1 MNKSLRMDHK
11 LISDMVRRGST
22 VLDLGCGNGDLLEIL
37 QKKRGTNGQGVEVNE
52 EAIYICVEKKLSVF
66 HMDINS
72 GLSGF
77 ANNAFQ
83 YVILNRVLS
92 ETTNISF
99 VLNEALRV
107 GEIVIVG
114 FPNFAHFRSRM
125 HFFFK
130 GRSQF
135 IEPCPY
141 IWHESSYLHF
151 FTINDIE
158 VYLKKNK
165 IRVLRRD
172 FFSNRRISFRP
183 DLFAKWA
190 IYLISTEKVQL

>member
-1 MNKSLRMDHK
+1 MNKILRMDHE
-11 LISDMVRRGST
+11 LISNAVKHGST
-22 VLDLGCGNGDLLEIL
+22 ALDLGCGNGDLLEIL
-37 QKKRGTNGQGVEVNE
+37 QKRKGVNGQGVEVNE
-52 EAIYICVEKKLSVF
+52 GAIYKCVEKKLSVF

-92 ETTNISF
+92 ETTNIAF

-114 FPNFAHFRSRM
+114 FPNYAHFRSRM

-130 GRSQF
+130 GRSLF

-141 IWHESSYLHF
+141 IWHESSSLHF
-151 FTINDIE
+151 FTIKDIE
-158 VYLKKNK
+158 DYLKKNQ
-165 IRVLRRD
+165 IRILRRD

-183 DLFAKWA
+183 NLFAKWA
-190 IYLISTEKVQL
+190 IYLISTKKGKL